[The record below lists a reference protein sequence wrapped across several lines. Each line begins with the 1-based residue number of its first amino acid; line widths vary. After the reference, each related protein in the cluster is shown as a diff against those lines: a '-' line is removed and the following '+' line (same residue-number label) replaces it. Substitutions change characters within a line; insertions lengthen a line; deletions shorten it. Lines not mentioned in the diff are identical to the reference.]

1 MVRPSRGLTT
11 SRFQRTTQ
19 KNIQQY
25 AVFVHFDDPSARS
38 KHQFIKKLNI
48 SKRNLV
54 ENWPT
59 NQHQK
64 LKIWET
70 QKRFIP
76 DLGIGMVTK
85 ILHFEVKSYFLT
97 LLVDSGRSA
106 SASLVSKNIHF
117 FRMFSKNDYFQYFA
131 FPSGIL
137 TNYWKITVNLLL
149 FFIKKVNIFWNQ
161 INLPPLL
168 RLRQLIDSYKIKTM

>member
-19 KNIQQY
+19 KIIQQY

-38 KHQFIKKLNI
+38 KHQFIKKVNI

-117 FRMFSKNDYFQYFA
+117 FSHVFKKRLFSIFCISLWDLDKLLENNSKFTTFFHKKSEYFLKTDSFEIWP
-131 FPSGIL
+131 PSS
-137 TNYWKITVNLLL
+137 
-149 FFIKKVNIFWNQ
+149 
-161 INLPPLL
+161 
-168 RLRQLIDSYKIKTM
+168 DSANF

>member
-1 MVRPSRGLTT
+1 MAIRPRFEESCRPSRGLTT
-11 SRFQRTTQ
+11 SRFQRNTQ
-19 KNIQQY
+19 KIIQKY
-25 AVFVHFDDPSARS
+25 AVFVHFDDPSARC
-38 KHQFIKKLNI
+38 KHQFIKKVNI
-48 SKRNLV
+48 SKHNLV

-106 SASLVSKNIHF
+106 SASLFSKNIHF
-117 FRMFSKNDYFQYFA
+117 FRACFKKSEFS
-131 FPSGIL
+131 
-137 TNYWKITVNLLL
+137 
-149 FFIKKVNIFWNQ
+149 IFC
-161 INLPPLL
+161 ICL
-168 RLRQLIDSYKIKTM
+168 